1 MDQLVQRITEADDI
15 ALSEIVQA
23 VIKRYGALHSDWEI
37 MFLSLPKYDVEER
50 NRILRSV
57 SEILV
62 ESDTSGD

>member
-23 VIKRYGALHSDWEI
+23 VVKRYGVLHSDWEI

>member
-1 MDQLVQRITEADDI
+1 MDQLIRKITEADDI
-15 ALSEIVQA
+15 ALSVIVQA

>member
-23 VIKRYGALHSDWEI
+23 VIKRYGVLHSDWEI

>member
-23 VIKRYGALHSDWEI
+23 VIKRYGMLHSDWEI
-37 MFLSLPKYDVEER
+37 MFLSLPKDDRQER

-57 SEILV
+57 SDILV
-62 ESDTSGD
+62 KSDNSDS